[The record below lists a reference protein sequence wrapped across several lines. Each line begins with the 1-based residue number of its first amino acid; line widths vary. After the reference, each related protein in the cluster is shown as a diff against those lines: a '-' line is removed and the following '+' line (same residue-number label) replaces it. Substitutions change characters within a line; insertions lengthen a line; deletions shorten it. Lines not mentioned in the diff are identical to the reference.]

1 MRHFIILLILLVPTI
16 LFAAEEKEKGYMGV
30 YTGVVT
36 DLASVDGAPDA
47 TGGIQVWDVRE
58 NTPAYKGGLRRGDIM
73 IKIGGHVFTEPEK
86 EIDAKFKEIM
96 KGYEPDDKLP
106 VTILRMVVT
115 KKCSANGFDVDAKT
129 YLADPEGYIE
139 DMPDETDL
147 ELTVHKEWIM
157 KKLVITLGRRNEGKY
172 PGLPEIEDTDLA
184 GMFERSNWEPWVDE
198 VVDRYDIRD
207 EYDDLR
213 QRLRNLHATDDG
225 YRLPLIAAIHR
236 DPFLAESIA
245 HNLTDDFFKT
255 DLKQM
260 MIISTHLTG
269 EEQSWEYDG
278 ISELSL
284 DMDADE
290 FEEWFVSNMTPLV
303 DEINAVFDVFTNEE
317 KAFLIKHR
325 YELTDSFA
333 ESVYIH
339 SDEDLE
345 RLERN
350 RRTIKLGGKIDQ
362 SNLFAISEKI
372 ECWVLTT
379 FSQVFLWM
387 KEHPDISIIET
398 EWGKIGFG
406 SEGHDWWRD
415 GDFKFIYDPGG
426 DDVYADGTAT
436 ANSFDKPI
444 SWIIDKAGD
453 DAYQSTSEN
462 GAQGCGAPGLGF
474 LIDEK
479 GNDTY
484 ICQRWGQGTGFMGV
498 GYLIDAC
505 GNDIYHGTE
514 FVQGAGL
521 FGFGILVDSSGND
534 EYYGS
539 IHAQGVGFTNGLGLL
554 FDMDGN
560 DKGYATGKHPTNYG
574 DPGIFD
580 AWSQGV
586 GMGFRGIASG
596 GIGILIDEDGD
607 DKWEAGNFSQGG
619 GYYYGMGIFRSLGDG
634 DDTYI
639 GSRYAQGFCA
649 HQAIGVFIEDGGN
662 DTYLTRQGVNAGL
675 AWDECVTVFID
686 EAGDDYYNGGTGFS
700 LGASAHNSFMFW
712 LDKGGKDEYH
722 YSAGPAR
729 AGGNSYHGG
738 YSLSFFIDQ
747 GDEQDLYTSERVEND
762 VELAWP
768 EFGIFRDGAAELKSP
783 TEKPVKEK

>member
-58 NTPAYKGGLRRGDIM
+58 DTPAYRGGLRRGDIM
-73 IKIGGHVFTEPEK
+73 IKIGGYVFTEPEN
-86 EIDAKFKEIM
+86 EIDAKFKEILAE
-96 KGYEPDDKLP
+96 YEPDDKLP
-106 VTILRMVVT
+106 VTILRMVIT
-115 KKCSANGFDVDAKT
+115 KKLIANGFDVDPKT
-129 YLADPEGYIE
+129 YLKDPDGYIE

-147 ELTVHKEWIM
+147 KLTVHKEWIM
-157 KKLVITLGRRNEGKY
+157 KNLIITLGRRNEGKY

-184 GMFERSNWEPWVDE
+184 GMFERPHWEPWVNE

-213 QRLRNLHATDDG
+213 KRLRNLHATDDG
-225 YRLPLIAAIHR
+225 YRLPLVAAIHR
-236 DPFLAESIA
+236 DPFLTESIA
-245 HNLTDDFFKT
+245 HNLTDDF
-255 DLKQM
+255 
-260 MIISTHLTG
+260 SHSGGGLTTLLTQFTG
-269 EEQSWEYDG
+269 KHYSWEDPEF
-278 ISELSL
+278 SELSL
-284 DMDADE
+284 DANEDE
-290 FEEWFVSNMTPLV
+290 FKDWFVLNMTPLV
-303 DEINAVFDVFTNEE
+303 DELNAVFAVFTDEE
-317 KAFLIKHR
+317 KEFLMKHR
-325 YELTDSFA
+325 FELTDYFA
-333 ESVYIH
+333 ENVYIH
-339 SDEDLE
+339 SDEDLD

-362 SNLFAISEKI
+362 AKLYKI
-372 ECWVLTT
+372 FDKA
-379 FSQVFLWM
+379 FSFITATNHQVFNWM
-387 KEHPDISIIET
+387 DEHPDVKSIET

-415 GDFKFIYDPGG
+415 GDFKFIYDPAG

-444 SWIIDKAGD
+444 SWIIDKSGN
-453 DAYQSTSEN
+453 DAYQSTAEN

-474 LIDEK
+474 LMDEK

-484 ICQRWGQGTGFMGV
+484 IGQRWAQGTGFMGV
-498 GYLIDAC
+498 GLCIDVF
-505 GNDIYHGTE
+505 GDDDYHGTE

-521 FGFGILVDSSGND
+521 YGFGAIMNILGND
-534 EYYGS
+534 EYYGT
-539 IHAQGVGFTNGLGLL
+539 IHAQGVGFTNGLGMLI
-554 FDMDGN
+554 DGSGD
-560 DKGYATGKHPTNYG
+560 DKGYSTGKHPTNYG

-596 GIGILIDEDGD
+596 GIGILIDQNGN

-686 EAGDDYYNGGTGFS
+686 EGGDDYYNGGTGFS

-783 TEKPVKEK
+783 LEKPNKEK

>member
-1 MRHFIILLILLVPTI
+1 MRHLLILLILLVPTI

-36 DLASVDGAPDA
+36 DLASVDGAPEA

-58 NTPAYKGGLRRGDIM
+58 DTPAYMGGLRRGDII
-73 IKIGGHVFTEPEK
+73 IKIGGHVFTEPEN

-96 KGYEPDDKLP
+96 AEYEPDDKLP

-115 KKCSANGFDVDAKT
+115 KKCTANGFDVEAKT

-139 DMPDETDL
+139 DMPDESDL

-157 KKLVITLGRRNEGKY
+157 ENLIITLGRRNEGKY

-184 GMFERSNWEPWVDE
+184 GMFERSQWEPWVDE

-213 QRLRNLHATDDG
+213 QRLRNLHTSDDG
-225 YRLPLIAAIHR
+225 YRMPIIAAIHR

-245 HNLTDDFFKT
+245 RELTLNPFFGWAINFEIAA
-255 DLKQM
+255 M
-260 MIISTHLTG
+260 TG
-269 EEQSWEYDG
+269 EESTWDYQKYSR
-278 ISELSL
+278 LSK
-284 DMDADE
+284 DATEVE
-290 FEEWFVSNMTPLV
+290 FKDWFVSNMTPLV
-303 DEINAVFDVFTNEE
+303 DELNAVFAVFTDEE
-317 KAFLIKHR
+317 KDFLMKHR
-325 YELTDSFA
+325 FELTDYFA
-333 ESVYIH
+333 EDVYIH

-350 RRTIKLGGKIDQ
+350 RRTIELGSKIDQ
-362 SNLFAISEKI
+362 AKLFEINDKTGAFIPDTIFE
-372 ECWVLTT
+372 
-379 FSQVFLWM
+379 VFQWM
-387 KEHPDISIIET
+387 KEHPDVKSIET
-398 EWGKIGFG
+398 DWGKIGFG

-415 GDFKFIYDPGG
+415 GDFKFIYDPAG

-436 ANSFDKPI
+436 ANSFDKPV
-444 SWIIDKAGD
+444 SWIIDLSGN

-474 LIDEK
+474 LLDEE

-484 ICQRWGQGTGFMGV
+484 IGQRWAQGTGFMGIGICADV
-498 GYLIDAC
+498 SGD
-505 GNDIYHGTE
+505 DVYHGTE

-521 FGFGILVDSSGND
+521 FGFGILVDIEGND
-534 EYYGS
+534 EYYGT
-539 IHAQGVGFTNGLGLL
+539 IHAQGVGFTNGLGVLC
-554 FDMDGN
+554 DESGN
-560 DKGYATGKHPTNYG
+560 DKGYATGKLPTNYG

-596 GIGILIDEDGD
+596 GIGILIDEDGN

-686 EAGDDYYNGGTGFS
+686 EAGDDYYDGGTGFS
-700 LGASAHNSFMFW
+700 LGASAHNAFMFW

-722 YSAGPAR
+722 YAAGPAR
-729 AGGNSYHGG
+729 AGGNDYHGG

-747 GDEQDLYTSERVEND
+747 GDEQDLYTSKNVEND

-783 TEKPVKEK
+783 LEKPVKEK